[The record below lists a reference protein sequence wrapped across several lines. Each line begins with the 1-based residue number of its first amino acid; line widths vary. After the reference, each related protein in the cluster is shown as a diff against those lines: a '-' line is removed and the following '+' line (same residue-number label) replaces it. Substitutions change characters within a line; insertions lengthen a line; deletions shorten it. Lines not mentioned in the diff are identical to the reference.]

1 MRKLQLQGG
10 SAKEKKK
17 EKEEEERERERE
29 GRSRWFGQSNK
40 ATEREICMKKDQREI

>member
-10 SAKEKKK
+10 SDK

-40 ATEREICMKKDQREI
+40 AIEREICMKKDQREI

>member
-10 SAKEKKK
+10 SAK

-40 ATEREICMKKDQREI
+40 AIEREICMKKDQREI